1 MSGFERAH
9 IAGCSARGFAHLA
22 TKQTSKKTTK
32 LVVSVDADAA
42 EAVPRGGRGG
52 EATGTGSQAR
62 IRGVSIVLGGGE
74 GGGWSGLGLQRW
86 AWALYATKE
95 KRKLNAG
102 LYKVTLSGKVLLYM
116 T

>member
-52 EATGTGSQAR
+52 QATGTGSQAR
-62 IRGVSIVLGGGE
+62 IREVSIVLGGGE
-74 GGGWSGLGLQRW
+74 GGRWSGLGLQRW
-86 AWALYATKE
+86 AWLLVQPKE
-95 KRKLNAG
+95 KKKVNQG
-102 LYKVTLSGKVLLYM
+102 LLESPCHAQSYFT
-116 T
+116 